1 MLTYL
6 PDSEWFHRGQEE
18 EEEEDEVNGR
28 EGMQIWV
35 AVPSTGADTE
45 NKKNPPKPFKEKIA
59 KDATGQQGDGGG
71 ETPADGRCSRCSRC
85 DSNEAVDSVN

>member
-45 NKKNPPKPFKEKIA
+45 NKKKTAETIQRKNS
-59 KDATGQQGDGGG
+59 QGRDGTARRWRRGNAG
-71 ETPADGRCSRCSRC
+71 
-85 DSNEAVDSVN
+85 

>member
-1 MLTYL
+1 MKSTDAKVCKFGWQFL
-6 PDSEWFHRGQEE
+6 PQGQ
-18 EEEEDEVNGR
+18 
-28 EGMQIWV
+28 
-35 AVPSTGADTE
+35 TLKT
-45 NKKNPPKPFKEKIA
+45 KKNPPKPFKEKIA

>member
-45 NKKNPPKPFKEKIA
+45 NKKTRRNHSKKK
-59 KDATGQQGDGGG
+59 
-71 ETPADGRCSRCSRC
+71 
-85 DSNEAVDSVN
+85 